1 MIELSEAAV
10 ARVNKQL
17 KARGHGLGIRI
28 GVKRSGCSG
37 YGYDIDFL
45 DELPEGMQAV
55 PFAGFVVG
63 ILPEDLAMIGGLRL
77 DVKKDG
83 LNEYF
88 TFDNP
93 QATATC
99 GCGTSF
105 SIS

>member
-1 MIELSEAAV
+1 MIELSEAAI
-10 ARVNKQL
+10 ARVQKQL
-17 KARGHGLGIRI
+17 AKRGSGLGIRI

-45 DELPEGMQAV
+45 DAASDELQT
-55 PFAGFVVG
+55 FAFDGFVVG
-63 ILPEDLAMIGGLRL
+63 VPHDDVAMLNGLRL
-77 DVKKDG
+77 DVKRDG

-88 TFDNP
+88 IFDNP
-93 QATATC
+93 QASATC

>member
-1 MIELSEAAV
+1 MIELTEAAV
-10 ARVNKQL
+10 ARVQKQL
-17 KARGHGLGIRI
+17 ARRGSGLGIRI

-45 DELPEGMQAV
+45 DENSDDLQI
-55 PFAGFVVG
+55 FAFADFIVG
-63 ILPEDLAMIGGLRL
+63 IPRADLPMLEGLRL
-77 DVKKDG
+77 DVKKEG

-88 TFDNP
+88 AFENP
-93 QATATC
+93 QASATC

>member
-37 YGYDIDFL
+37 YGYDIGFL
-45 DELPEGMQAV
+45 DAVEAGMKTAAFDGFIVAV
-55 PFAGFVVG
+55 M
-63 ILPEDLAMIGGLRL
+63 PEDLAKIGGLRL

>member
-45 DELPEGMQAV
+45 DALEDGLQTVE
-55 PFAGFVVG
+55 FAGFVVG
-63 ILPEDLAMIGGLRL
+63 VNPDDLAMIGGLRL

-88 TFDNP
+88 TFENP

-105 SIS
+105 SIN